1 MDDGVI
7 SMVDTLNR
15 NKVLPPERPPFRRAA
30 QTVCYAVLRVSLEGA
45 KLGMMLLGLP
55 LAFALLLAGA
65 DPHALFGE
73 LQNLASHY
81 LKASDL
87 ARNQFNEALCF
98 GFWGLLIL
106 ALLIR
111 LPALWRDIGQ
121 NSATQGTPHNG

>member
-1 MDDGVI
+1 MEDGVI

-15 NKVLPPERPPFRRAA
+15 NKVLPPERPPFRRPA
-30 QTVCYAVLRVSLEGA
+30 QMLCYAVLRVSLESA
-45 KLGMMLLGLP
+45 KVGLMLLGLP

-65 DPHALFGE
+65 DTQALFGE
-73 LQNLASHY
+73 IQNLAAHY
-81 LKASDL
+81 LKASEL

-106 ALLIR
+106 ALLVR

-121 NSATQGTPHNG
+121 NSATQGNPDNG